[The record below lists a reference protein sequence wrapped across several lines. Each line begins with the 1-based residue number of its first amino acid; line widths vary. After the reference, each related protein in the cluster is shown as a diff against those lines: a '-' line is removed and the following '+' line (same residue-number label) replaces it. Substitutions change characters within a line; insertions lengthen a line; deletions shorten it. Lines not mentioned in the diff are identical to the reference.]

1 MHLESMVNIKTE
13 IVIHRP
19 LKEVAEFASNPDN
32 APQWYQNIKSV
43 SWKTPP
49 PLAIGNEIAFSAIF
63 MGSELAYTYKV
74 VEMNDNRFVMQTSE
88 GLFPMKTTY
97 EWERVY
103 ENSTRMTLVNSGNPS
118 GFSKL
123 LSPIIGMMIK
133 KENKKDL
140 ERLKAILEL

>member
-1 MHLESMVNIKTE
+1 MVNIKTE
-13 IVIHRP
+13 IIIHRP

-32 APQWYQNIKSV
+32 APRWYQNIKYV
-43 SWKTPP
+43 SWKTVP
-49 PLAIGNEIAFSAIF
+49 PLAVGSEIAFIAIF

-74 VEMNDNRFVMQTSE
+74 VEINDNRFVMQTSE
-88 GLFPMKTTY
+88 GPFPMKTTY
-97 EWERVY
+97 EWEKVY
-103 ENSTRMTLVNSGNPS
+103 ENSTRMTLTNSGNPS

-123 LSPIIGMMIK
+123 LSPIMGMMIK